1 MEEQTEWDRSSKKK
15 NWWAVAKHKSHCS
28 PKDIH
33 RQTHIS
39 AKQQKVQKRWWLSS
53 PGSAHVPTHG
63 HGCRP
68 RLFVLVYEKRFFH
81 LFCLILNVP
90 SLVAQFH
97 LPARTQTHTHI
108 FANQATP
115 TARVDQ
121 SKISSNCCCQKMS
134 SICQLSLLIMSEFSS
149 GRRESGLLRFSSIL
163 GGLCNMYY
171 AHWEYTQW
179 RGLY

>member
-1 MEEQTEWDRSSKKK
+1 MYRS
-15 NWWAVAKHKSHCS
+15 
-28 PKDIH
+28 
-33 RQTHIS
+33 T
-39 AKQQKVQKRWWLSS
+39 WWLSS

-149 GRRESGLLRFSSIL
+149 GRRESGIALFVYPRRIVQYVLRPLGIHTMTGLIILNFS
-163 GGLCNMYY
+163 
-171 AHWEYTQW
+171 
-179 RGLY
+179 